1 MFLKRFVMA
10 LYPCELLFIFDKHVN
25 KYKYQEIVDRVD
37 LMFFQNL
44 IH

>member
-1 MFLKRFVMA
+1 MFLKGFVMA
-10 LYPCELLFIFDKHVN
+10 LHPCELLFIFDKHVN